1 MAPWKRG
8 LMRRLLRQRGFT
20 LIVTAVLLSTG
31 VSAMLVSTYRPVMLA
46 RESDQKTTTVLALA
60 KSALIGYALRGG
72 DCAPQPNCVPQNP
85 QRPGEFPCPDTNHDG
100 YGDGTCIAGRLGRIP
115 WKTLGVPEPKD
126 GAGETLWYALAGAFR
141 SYNSGSL
148 NPNPI
153 NSDTR
158 ANLTMYAADGAI
170 ALTG

>member
-72 DCAPQPNCVPQNP
+72 DCAAATARRNQTACRKIRNAPGSFPVPIPTMMATATARVLREGWAEFRGKRWAFPNPKTAPAKRCGTRSPERFVPI
-85 QRPGEFPCPDTNHDG
+85 T
-100 YGDGTCIAGRLGRIP
+100 
-115 WKTLGVPEPKD
+115 
-126 GAGETLWYALAGAFR
+126 AGA
-141 SYNSGSL
+141 
-148 NPNPI
+148 
-153 NSDTR
+153 
-158 ANLTMYAADGAI
+158 
-170 ALTG
+170 